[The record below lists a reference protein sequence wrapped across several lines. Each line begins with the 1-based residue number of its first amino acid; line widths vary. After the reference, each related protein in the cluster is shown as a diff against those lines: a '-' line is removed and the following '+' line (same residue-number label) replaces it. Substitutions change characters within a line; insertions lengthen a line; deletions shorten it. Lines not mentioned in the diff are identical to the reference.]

1 MWKIQTLNAI
11 SAQGLDRFPRSEYE
25 TASEFSNPDAIVV
38 RSADLHQLEFP
49 AALKTIARA
58 GIGVNNIPIERCT
71 DRGIVVFNTPGANA
85 NSVKELTLAGLFLA
99 SRRIFEGM
107 TWVRTLVGKGDEI
120 PTLYEKSKRQFEGP
134 EITGKTLGVIGL
146 GSVGVMVANA
156 AVALGMHVVGFDP
169 FISVESAWGLSS
181 SVRRSRGLD
190 TLVGECDYIS
200 IHVPLNEKTRGM
212 LSKERFALM
221 KRGVRLLNFARGGLV
236 NNEDLG
242 QAIRDGLV
250 SRYVTDFPDE
260 ELLHM
265 DNVLCIPHLGASTPE
280 AEANC
285 AVMAVEQLKG
295 FLERGEI
302 DNSVNFPACRMDMV
316 GNQRLVVANRNIPN
330 MVGQITTVLAREDVN
345 ISDMLNRHRDGIAY
359 NIIDID
365 RPLSEK
371 ARQMISAIEG
381 VIMVRSIETADEPAA
396 GTRA

>member
-11 SAQGLDRFPRSEYE
+11 SAQGLDRFPRSKYE
-25 TASEFSNPDAIVV
+25 TASEFTNPDAMIV

-49 AALKTIARA
+49 PGLKAIARA

-71 DRGIVVFNTPGANA
+71 ERGIVVFNTPGANA
-85 NSVKELTLAGLFLA
+85 NSVKELTLTGLFLA
-99 SRRIFEGM
+99 SRKIFQGM

-120 PTLYEKSKRQFEGP
+120 PTLYEKGKRRFEGP
-134 EITGKTLGVIGL
+134 EIAGKTLGVIGL
-146 GSVGVMVANA
+146 GAVGVMVANA
-156 AVALGMHVVGFDP
+156 AAALGMQVVGFDP

-181 SVRRSRGLD
+181 NVRRSRGLD

-212 LSKERFALM
+212 VNKERFALM
-221 KRGVRLLNFARGGLV
+221 KKGVRLLNFARGGLV
-236 NNEDLG
+236 NNEDLR
-242 QAIRDGLV
+242 QAIRDGV
-250 SRYVTDFPDE
+250 VACYVTDFPDE
-260 ELLHM
+260 ELLQL

-285 AVMAVEQLKG
+285 AIMAVEQLKA

-302 DNSVNFPACRMDMV
+302 ENSVNFPPCRMDMV
-316 GNQRLVVANRNIPN
+316 GTQRLVVANRNIPN
-330 MVGQITTVLAREDVN
+330 MVGQIATILAGEGIN

-365 RPLSEK
+365 KPLSEK
-371 ARQMISAIEG
+371 AQQTIRAIEG
-381 VIMVRSIETADEPAA
+381 VIMVRNIDTENEATDAP
-396 GTRA
+396 RA